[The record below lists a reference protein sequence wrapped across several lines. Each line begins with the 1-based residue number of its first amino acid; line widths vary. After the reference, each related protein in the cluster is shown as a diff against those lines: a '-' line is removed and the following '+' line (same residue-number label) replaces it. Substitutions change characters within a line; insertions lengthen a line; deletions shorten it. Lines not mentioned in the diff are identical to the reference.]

1 MLDNQCSHSTHC
13 LAIIN
18 SKLEPLTCA
27 GDCDIVFSQLDVAGA
42 LRHEQDIEYRESS
55 MIIGVMKAELHMQGI
70 TSLKG
75 KRSIV
80 KSVIGRLKSRFN
92 VSVSEVDH
100 QDEKTLAVIGIALV
114 SNETRF
120 IDQQFDA
127 IINFMQRDGRFYL
140 GQIERETFS

>member
-1 MLDNQCSHSTHC
+1 MKRKSGM
-13 LAIIN
+13 IVGV
-18 SKLEPLTCA
+18 LTA
-27 GDCDIVFSQLDVAGA
+27 HLS
-42 LRHEQDIEYRESS
+42 
-55 MIIGVMKAELHMQGI
+55 MQGI

-92 VSVSEVDH
+92 ISISEVDH
-100 QDEKTLAVIGIALV
+100 QDNKTSAVIGISIV
-114 SNETRF
+114 SNETHF

-127 IINFMQRDGRFYL
+127 IINFMRNDGRFYL

>member
-1 MLDNQCSHSTHC
+1 
-13 LAIIN
+13 
-18 SKLEPLTCA
+18 
-27 GDCDIVFSQLDVAGA
+27 
-42 LRHEQDIEYRESS
+42 
-55 MIIGVMKAELHMQGI
+55 MIIGVMKAQLHMQGV

-75 KRSIV
+75 KRGIV

-100 QDEKTLAVIGIALV
+100 QDEKRSAVIGIALV

-120 IDQQFDA
+120 IDRQFDA